1 MIFSNFERSTLEN
14 FDQCINKKDDGSV
27 VDIFSFKTLE
37 QQDAVLIPQE
47 FYPDDPNNSKG
58 HCYSKILLFMWII
71 TKLSSGVR
79 PTNPLVPSQIIHP
92 QWIRDNYQNNP
103 KINELIDFLLQ
114 GISEEDY
121 IDSDFELPERD
132 ISQFQELISNLSK
145 ENKDNEDNEEDEMDT
160 E

>member
-1 MIFSNFERSTLEN
+1 
-14 FDQCINKKDDGSV
+14 
-27 VDIFSFKTLE
+27 
-37 QQDAVLIPQE
+37 
-47 FYPDDPNNSKG
+47 
-58 HCYSKILLFMWII
+58 MWII
-71 TKLSSGVR
+71 TKLSSRTR

-114 GISEEDY
+114 GIEDEEYLDP
-121 IDSDFELPERD
+121 DFELPERD

-145 ENKDNEDNEEDEMDT
+145 EKKDNKEDKMDTEEDEMDI